1 MPPSCPPAWL
11 QRNFLWHCFKVYITA
26 VQLDYSATAFI
37 RLGFWDTLDMWASVY
52 YLPHIYMLVLML
64 LGKTSLV
71 RSPRGDK
78 KAGAAGKQ
86 ELAAAGADAAAGAA
100 NGSANGSGEAKQVD
114 VMEVKDGELKKVE

>member
-1 MPPSCPPAWL
+1 M
-11 QRNFLWHCFKVYITA
+11 YITA
-26 VQLDYSATAFI
+26 VQLDYSAMAFI
-37 RLGFWDTLDMWASVY
+37 RLGFWATLDTWASVY

-86 ELAAAGADAAAGAA
+86 GQAAGAAGADAAAGAA
-100 NGSANGSGEAKQVD
+100 NGSANGGGEAEHVD
-114 VMEVKDGELKKVE
+114 MMQVKDGELKKVD